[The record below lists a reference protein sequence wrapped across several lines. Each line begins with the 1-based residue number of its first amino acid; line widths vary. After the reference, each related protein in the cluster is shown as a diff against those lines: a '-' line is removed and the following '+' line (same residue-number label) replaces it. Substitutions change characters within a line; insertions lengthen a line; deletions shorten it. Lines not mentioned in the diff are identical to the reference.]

1 MHVMLDQDQW
11 DVVDAL
17 SLGEVLADISEK
29 AHARARLITSLT
41 VDQRTITD
49 RDLDS
54 AFLGEPV
61 ARFAHLQAV
70 SQTMDEV
77 MRGAASTIQHYADLL
92 HKEAQEITVQI
103 RMGDERLTVLDA
115 WLGKLAD
122 YLELVESKPATRHPD
137 RAMTPWVQALL
148 EARAQRDFIRMAD
161 LLEYELAPRLQP

>member
-11 DVVDAL
+11 EVVDPL
-17 SLGEVLADISEK
+17 SLGDVLADISEK

-54 AFLGEPV
+54 AFLGEPI
-61 ARFAHLQAV
+61 ARFARIRAV

-77 MRGAASTIQHYADLL
+77 MQGAASAIQQYASLL
-92 HKEAQEITVQI
+92 RNEAQELATHI
-103 RMGDERLTVLDA
+103 RLGEERLTSLDA

-122 YLELVESKPATRHPD
+122 YLELVEAQPATAHPD

-148 EARAQRDFIRMAD
+148 DARAERDLIRVAD
-161 LLEYELAPRLQP
+161 LLEYELAPRLES

>member
-11 DVVDAL
+11 EVANGL
-17 SLGEVLADISEK
+17 SLGDVLADISEK
-29 AHARARLITSLT
+29 AHARSRLITSLT

-54 AFLGEPV
+54 VFLGEPI
-61 ARFAHLQAV
+61 ARFTHLQAI

-92 HKEAQEITVQI
+92 RIEAQELASHI
-103 RMGDERLTVLDA
+103 RMGNERLTALDT

-122 YLELVESKPATRHPD
+122 YLELVESKPAKIHSD
-137 RAMTPWVQALL
+137 RAITPWVQALL
-148 EARAQRDFIRMAD
+148 DARAQRDLIRVAD
-161 LLEYELAPRLQP
+161 LLEYELAPRLEA

>member
-11 DVVDAL
+11 EVVNGL
-17 SLGEVLADISEK
+17 SLGDVLADISEK
-29 AHARARLITSLT
+29 AHARSRLITSLT

-54 AFLGEPV
+54 TFLGEPI
-61 ARFAHLQAV
+61 ARFTRLQAV

-77 MRGAASTIQHYADLL
+77 VRGATSTIHQYADLL
-92 HKEAQEITVQI
+92 RHEAQELASQI
-103 RMGDERLTVLDA
+103 RMGAERLALLDI

-122 YLELVESKPATRHPD
+122 YLELVESNPAKARPD

-148 EARAQRDFIRMAD
+148 EARAQRDLIRVAD
-161 LLEYELAPRLQP
+161 LLEYELAPRLES

>member
-11 DVVDAL
+11 EVANGL
-17 SLGEVLADISEK
+17 SLGDVLADISEK
-29 AHARARLITSLT
+29 AHARSRLITSLT

-54 AFLGEPV
+54 AFLGEPI
-61 ARFAHLQAV
+61 ARFTHLQAI

-92 HKEAQEITVQI
+92 RKEAQELASHI
-103 RMGDERLTVLDA
+103 RIGDERLTSLDA

-122 YLELVESKPATRHPD
+122 YLELVESKPAKAHPD

-148 EARAQRDFIRMAD
+148 EARAQRDLIRVAD
-161 LLEYELAPRLQP
+161 LLEYELAPRLES

>member
-11 DVVDAL
+11 EVVNAL
-17 SLGEVLADISEK
+17 SLGDVLADISEK
-29 AHARARLITSLT
+29 AHARSRLITSLT

-54 AFLGEPV
+54 TFLGEPI
-61 ARFAHLQAV
+61 AHFTRLQAI

-77 MRGAASTIQHYADLL
+77 MRGAAPTIQHYADLL
-92 HKEAQEITVQI
+92 RHEAQELASHI
-103 RMGDERLTVLDA
+103 RMGDERLTSLDA

-122 YLELVESKPATRHPD
+122 YLELVESKPAKAHPD

-148 EARAQRDFIRMAD
+148 DARAQRDLIRMAD
-161 LLEYELAPRLQP
+161 LLDYELAPRLES

>member
-11 DVVDAL
+11 EVVNGL
-17 SLGEVLADISEK
+17 SLGDVLADISEK
-29 AHARARLITSLT
+29 AHARSRLITSLT

-54 AFLGEPV
+54 TFLGEPI
-61 ARFAHLQAV
+61 ARFTRLQAV

-77 MRGAASTIQHYADLL
+77 VRGATSTIHQYADLL
-92 HKEAQEITVQI
+92 RHEAQELASHI
-103 RMGDERLTVLDA
+103 RMGEERLTSLDA

-122 YLELVESKPATRHPD
+122 YLELVESKPAKTSPD

-148 EARAQRDFIRMAD
+148 EARAQRDLIRVAD
-161 LLEYELAPRLQP
+161 LLEYELAPRLES

>member
-11 DVVDAL
+11 EVVNGL
-17 SLGEVLADISEK
+17 NLGDVLADISEK
-29 AHARARLITSLT
+29 AHARSRLITSLT

-54 AFLGEPV
+54 TLLGEPI
-61 ARFAHLQAV
+61 AQFTRLQAI

-77 MRGAASTIQHYADLL
+77 MRGATSTIHQYADLL
-92 HKEAQEITVQI
+92 RHEAQELASHI
-103 RMGDERLTVLDA
+103 RMGDERLTSLDA

-122 YLELVESKPATRHPD
+122 YLELVESKPAKAHPD

-148 EARAQRDFIRMAD
+148 EARAQRDLIRVAD
-161 LLEYELAPRLQP
+161 LLEYELAPRLES